1 MLKRLALVALFTGSA
16 QLSILL
22 ALKQLGG
29 SMDPRQLSS
38 LGGIDS
44 LLNLIINLIALGLL
58 MSSVRDL
65 AISPNWQLEMDKAQT
80 ARLTL
85 SLFLLPAAAWSL
97 YNHDYLIFLFAPV
110 FALNA
115 DYALYGRSYPV
126 LAAVFAFARV
136 LIPYVAVLI
145 AVKLHTAYAIPVFFL
160 SSVLVYLGSGIFIAR
175 FLGRPY
181 WQRPS
186 WKSLHLYWK
195 SLNLGVASLSFYF
208 IGLGLI
214 TVAVYFYNDRVI
226 AAAYVGCKI
235 YMIFKGV
242 LRIISQSFI
251 REMINPDVQLQ
262 VDRLAGFAGFLF
274 LAAVLFYPSTFLK
287 LFLSKALEFDKNML
301 LILALAG
308 LVSAVLVSLTSRAIL
323 EKKDRPYAIVTGI
336 ASVAAIALCIILSFF
351 VPSPA
356 SIFTAILAGELL
368 SVVGLINLY
377 RNWKDLARRMAIW
390 GKYALL
396 AAIPLGVRSVW
407 GDSYL
412 TFFSGMG
419 FMGATFLLVFHQKLR
434 LKKI

>member
-1 MLKRLALVALFTGSA
+1 MLKRLTLVALFTGSA
-16 QLSILL
+16 QLSTLL

-29 SMDPRQLSS
+29 SMDPARLSS

-44 LLNLIINLIALGLL
+44 LLNLIISLIALGLL

-65 AISPNWQLEMDKAQT
+65 AISQDWQLEMDKAQT

-85 SLFLLPAAAWSL
+85 SLLLIPAAAWSL
-97 YNHDYLIFLFAPV
+97 HNQDYFIFLFAPV

-126 LAAVFAFARV
+126 LAAVFAFGRV

-145 AVKLHTAYAIPVFFL
+145 AVRLHSADAIPVFFI
-160 SSVLVYLGSGIFIAR
+160 SSVLVYLGSGIFITR

-186 WKSLHLYWK
+186 WKSLHLYWR

-214 TVAVYFYNDRVI
+214 PIAVYFYDDRVI
-226 AAAYVGCKI
+226 ATAYVGCKL

-251 REMINPDVQLQ
+251 REMINSEAQLK

-274 LAAVLFYPSTFLK
+274 LAAVLIYPATCLK
-287 LFLSKALEFDKNML
+287 LFLSKALEFDKHML
-301 LILALAG
+301 IILALAG
-308 LVSAVLVSLTSRAIL
+308 LVSAVLLSLTSRAIL
-323 EKKDRPYAIVTGI
+323 EKKDRPYAIITGI
-336 ASVAAIALCIILSFF
+336 ASIAAIALCIILSFF

-356 SIFTAILAGELL
+356 SIFAAIFAGELL
-368 SVVGLINLY
+368 SVFGLINLY
-377 RNWKDLARRMAIW
+377 RNWNDLARRMEIW
-390 GKYALL
+390 VKYALL
-396 AAIPLGVRSVW
+396 AAIPLGFRSAW
-407 GDSYL
+407 GDTYV

-419 FMGATFLLVFHQKLR
+419 LMGAAFLLIFHKKLR
-434 LKKI
+434 L

>member
-16 QLSILL
+16 QLCTLL
-22 ALKQLGG
+22 ILKQLGG
-29 SMDPRQLSS
+29 SMEPAQLSS

-44 LLNLIINLIALGLL
+44 LLNLIINIIALGLL

-65 AISPNWQLEMDKAQT
+65 AISPDWQVEMDKAQT

-85 SLFLLPAAAWSL
+85 SLFLIPAAAWSL
-97 YNHDYLIFLFAPV
+97 HNQDYFIFLFAPI

-136 LIPYVAVLI
+136 LIPYVAVL
-145 AVKLHTAYAIPVFFL
+145 VTVRLHPAYAVPVFFV
-160 SSVLVYLGSGIFIAR
+160 SSVLVYLGSGIFIIR
-175 FLGRPY
+175 FLGRSY

-214 TVAVYFYNDRVI
+214 TVAVYFYDDRVV
-226 AAAYVGCKI
+226 AAAYVGCKL

-251 REMINPDVQLQ
+251 REMINPAVQLQ

-274 LAAVLFYPSTFLK
+274 LAGVLIYPSTFLK
-287 LFLSKALEFDKNML
+287 LFLSKALQFDKNML
-301 LILALAG
+301 IILALAG
-308 LVSAVLVSLTSRAIL
+308 LVSAVLLSLTSRAIL
-323 EKKDRPYAIVTGI
+323 EKKDRAYAIVTGT
-336 ASVAAIALCIILSFF
+336 ASAAAIALCVVLSFF
-351 VPSPA
+351 EKTPA
-356 SIFTAILAGELL
+356 SIFSAIFAGELL
-368 SVVGLINLY
+368 SVIGLIYLY
-377 RNWKDLARRMAIW
+377 PNWNDLARRAAIW
-390 GKYALL
+390 AKYTLL

-407 GDSYL
+407 GDTSVA
-412 TFFSGMG
+412 FFSGMG
-419 FMGATFLLVFHQKLR
+419 LMGATFLLVFHKKLR
-434 LKKI
+434 L